1 VLWLALLAWLFAAG
15 GTVDY
20 LHVIVSGFILI
31 ALRLPLILARLA
43 AMTVPRAR
51 TRRRSAIDAAA
62 LIALPIAAVSIRMTL
77 FGIAFVVA
85 EHSRP
90 QPPPAAYSSG
100 SVVKNNG

>member
-1 VLWLALLAWLFAAG
+1 MA
-15 GTVDY
+15 
-20 LHVIVSGFILI
+20 
-31 ALRLPLILARLA
+31 LPLILARLA
-43 AMTVPRAR
+43 VMTLPRAR
-51 TRRRSAIDAAA
+51 NRRRSAIDAAV

-90 QPPPAAYSSG
+90 QQPPAAYSSG